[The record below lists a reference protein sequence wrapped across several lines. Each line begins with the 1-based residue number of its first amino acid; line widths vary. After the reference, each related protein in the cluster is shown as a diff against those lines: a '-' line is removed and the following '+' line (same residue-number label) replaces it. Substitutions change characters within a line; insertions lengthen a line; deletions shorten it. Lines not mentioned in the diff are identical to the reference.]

1 MLTTD
6 DLFKGKKVVLFSL
19 PDAFTSICRSK
30 HLPQVLSLLR
40 MEDFKR
46 LGVDSVVCV
55 AVNDEFV
62 MEAWGK
68 GYHAQGKGLLM
79 LGDGDGSFTR
89 ALGLDQELEG
99 MGRGRRFL
107 AYVVDG
113 VVRVLNIEAPGPCPT
128 RSPGPRTCCASST
141 RPPRPRL
148 EKRNK

>member
-1 MLTTD
+1 
-6 DLFKGKKVVLFSL
+6 
-19 PDAFTSICRSK
+19 
-30 HLPQVLSLLR
+30 

-68 GYHAQGKGLLM
+68 GYHTQDKGLLM

-89 ALGLDQELEG
+89 ALGLDQELEA
-99 MGRGRRFL
+99 MGRRFS

-113 VVRVLNIEAPGPCPT
+113 VVRVLSIEAPMSYKFSGPENMLRLLHAP
-128 RSPGPRTCCASST
+128 ST
-141 RPPRPRL
+141 PQT
-148 EKRNK
+148 